1 MRKITYAE
9 AINETLKEIMR
20 KDERIF
26 IMGEDIGR
34 YGGVFQVTKGLMD
47 EFSEERVIDTP
58 ISEGGFVGAGIGA
71 ALTGMRPIVEIMF
84 IDFAT
89 LAMDQI
95 VNQAAKIHYM
105 FGGKAKVPL
114 VFRTAIGAGR
124 SAAAQHSQSLYAWF
138 VHAPGLKVALPSS
151 PYDAKG
157 LLVTAIED
165 DNPVMFIEHKML
177 YYTEGE
183 VPEELYSIP
192 FGEGEVKREGKDLT
206 VVAISSMVGKALKVA
221 EDLAKDGIDME
232 VVDPRTLIPLDE
244 DVILDSVK
252 KTGRLL
258 IADEGHRRAGVGAEI
273 AAIVSEK
280 AFDYLDAPIL
290 RVASLD
296 VPVPFSPPL
305 EKAYIPDEEDI
316 KRACHR
322 LLANKE

>member
-9 AINETLKEIMR
+9 AINETLREMMR

-34 YGGVFQVTKGLMD
+34 YGGVFQVTKGLLD
-47 EFSEERVIDTP
+47 EFGEERIIDTP
-58 ISEGGFVGAGIGA
+58 ISEAGFVGAGTGA
-71 ALTGMRPIVEIMF
+71 ALTGMRPVVELMF
-84 IDFAT
+84 IDFTT

-105 FGGKAKVPL
+105 FGGKAKIPL
-114 VFRTAIGAGR
+114 VLRTNIGAGR
-124 SAAAQHSQSLYAWF
+124 GAAAQHSQSLHAWF
-138 VHAPGLKVALPSS
+138 VHAPGLKVVLPSS
-151 PYDAKG
+151 SYDVKG

-192 FGEGEVKREGKDLT
+192 FGKGEVKREGKDLT
-206 VVAISSMVGKALKVA
+206 IVALSSMVGKALRAA
-221 EDLAKDGIDME
+221 EDLAKNGIDVE
-232 VVDPRTLIPLDE
+232 VVDPRTLVPLDE
-244 DVILDSVK
+244 AIIFDSVK

-258 IADEGHRRAGVGAEI
+258 VADEGHKRCGIGAEI
-273 AAIVSEK
+273 AATVSEK

-290 RVASLD
+290 RVASPD
-296 VPVPFSPPL
+296 VPVPFSHPL
-305 EKAYIPDEEDI
+305 EEAYIPDEEDI
-316 KRACHR
+316 KRACHE
-322 LLANKE
+322 LFTK

>member
-9 AINETLKEIMR
+9 AINETLREMMR

-34 YGGVFQVTKGLMD
+34 YGGVFQVTKGLLD
-47 EFSEERVIDTP
+47 EFGEERIIDTP
-58 ISEGGFVGAGIGA
+58 ISEAGFVGAGTGA
-71 ALTGMRPIVEIMF
+71 ALTGMRPVVELMF
-84 IDFAT
+84 IDFTT

-105 FGGKAKVPL
+105 FGGKAKIPL
-114 VFRTAIGAGR
+114 VLRTNIGAGR
-124 SAAAQHSQSLYAWF
+124 GAAAQHSQSLHAWF
-138 VHAPGLKVALPSS
+138 VHAPGLKVVLPSS
-151 PYDAKG
+151 SYDVKG

-192 FGEGEVKREGKDLT
+192 FGKGEVKREGKDLT
-206 VVAISSMVGKALKVA
+206 IVALSSMVGKALRAA
-221 EDLAKDGIDME
+221 EDLAKNGIDVE
-232 VVDPRTLIPLDE
+232 VVDPRTLVPLDE
-244 DVILDSVK
+244 AIIFDSVK

-258 IADEGHRRAGVGAEI
+258 VADEGHKRCGIGAEI
-273 AAIVSEK
+273 AATVSEK

-290 RVASLD
+290 RVAAPD
-296 VPVPFSPPL
+296 VPVPFSHPL
-305 EKAYIPDEEDI
+305 EEAYIPDEEDI
-316 KRACHR
+316 KRACHE
-322 LLANKE
+322 LFTK

>member
-9 AINETLKEIMR
+9 AINETLGEMMR
-20 KDERIF
+20 RNERIF
-26 IMGEDIGR
+26 IMGEDIGH
-34 YGGVFQVTKGLMD
+34 YGGIFQVTKGLLD
-47 EFSEERVIDTP
+47 EFGEERVIDTP
-58 ISEGGFVGAGIGA
+58 ISEAGFVGAGIGA
-71 ALTGMRPIVEIMF
+71 ALTGMRPIVELMF

-105 FGGKAKVPL
+105 FGGKARIPL
-114 VFRTAIGAGR
+114 VIRTNIGAGR
-124 SAAAQHSQSLYAWF
+124 SAAAQHSQSLHAWF
-138 VHAPGLKVALPSS
+138 VHAPGLKVVLPSS
-151 PYDAKG
+151 PYDVKG
-157 LLVTAIED
+157 LLVTSIED

-192 FGEGEVKREGKDLT
+192 FGEGEIKREGKDLT
-206 VVAISSMVGKALKVA
+206 MVALSSMVGKALRAA
-221 EDLAKDGIDME
+221 EDLAEDGIDME

-244 DVILDSVK
+244 DTILDSVK
-252 KTGRLL
+252 KTGRVL
-258 IADEGHRRAGVGAEI
+258 IADEGHKRCGIGAEI

-290 RVASLD
+290 RVASPD
-296 VPVPFSPPL
+296 VPVPFSHPL

-316 KRACHR
+316 KRACHE
-322 LLANKE
+322 LFTK

>member
-9 AINETLKEIMR
+9 AINETLREMMR

-34 YGGVFQVTKGLMD
+34 YGGVFQVTKGLLD
-47 EFSEERVIDTP
+47 EFGEERIIDTP
-58 ISEGGFVGAGIGA
+58 ISEAGFVGAGTGA
-71 ALTGMRPIVEIMF
+71 ALTGMRPVVELMF
-84 IDFAT
+84 IDFTT

-105 FGGKAKVPL
+105 FGGKAKIPL
-114 VFRTAIGAGR
+114 VLRTNIGAGR
-124 SAAAQHSQSLYAWF
+124 GAAAQHSQSLHAWF
-138 VHAPGLKVALPSS
+138 VHAPGLKVVLPSS
-151 PYDAKG
+151 SYDVKG

-192 FGEGEVKREGKDLT
+192 FGKGEVKREGKDLT
-206 VVAISSMVGKALKVA
+206 IIALSSMVGKALRAA
-221 EDLAKDGIDME
+221 EDLAKDGIDVE
-232 VVDPRTLIPLDE
+232 VVDPRTLVPLDE
-244 DVILDSVK
+244 AIIFDSVK

-258 IADEGHRRAGVGAEI
+258 VADEGHKRCGIGAEI
-273 AAIVSEK
+273 AATVSEK

-290 RVASLD
+290 RVASPD
-296 VPVPFSPPL
+296 VPVPFSHPL
-305 EKAYIPDEEDI
+305 EEAYIPDEEDI
-316 KRACHR
+316 KRACHE
-322 LLANKE
+322 LFTK

>member
-9 AINETLKEIMR
+9 AINETLREMMR

-34 YGGVFQVTKGLMD
+34 YGGIFQVTKGLLD
-47 EFSEERVIDTP
+47 EFAEERIIDTP
-58 ISEGGFVGAGIGA
+58 ISEAGFVGAGTGA
-71 ALTGMRPIVEIMF
+71 ALTGMRPVVELMF
-84 IDFAT
+84 IDFTT

-105 FGGKAKVPL
+105 FGGKAKIPL
-114 VFRTAIGAGR
+114 VLRTNIGAGR
-124 SAAAQHSQSLYAWF
+124 GAAAQHSQSLHAWF

-151 PYDAKG
+151 PYDVKG

-192 FGEGEVKREGKDLT
+192 FGKGEVKREGKDLT
-206 VVAISSMVGKALKVA
+206 VVALSSMVGKTLRAAGV
-221 EDLAKDGIDME
+221 LAKDGIDIE
-232 VVDPRTLIPLDE
+232 VVDPRTLVPLDE
-244 DVILDSVK
+244 AIILDSVK

-258 IADEGHRRAGVGAEI
+258 VVDEGHRRCGVGAEI
-273 AAIVSEK
+273 AAMVSEK

-290 RVASLD
+290 RVASPD
-296 VPVPFSPPL
+296 VPVPFSHPL
-305 EKAYIPDEEDI
+305 EKAYIPDEEDV
-316 KRACHR
+316 KKACHE
-322 LLANKE
+322 LITK

>member
-9 AINETLKEIMR
+9 AINETLGAMMR
-20 KDERIF
+20 RNERIF
-26 IMGEDIGR
+26 IMGEDVGH
-34 YGGVFQVTKGLMD
+34 YGGIFQVTKGLLD
-47 EFSEERVIDTP
+47 EFGEERVIDTP
-58 ISEGGFVGAGIGA
+58 ISEAGFVGAGIGA
-71 ALTGMRPIVEIMF
+71 ALTGMRPIVELMF

-105 FGGKAKVPL
+105 FGGKARIPL
-114 VFRTAIGAGR
+114 VIRTNIGAGR
-124 SAAAQHSQSLYAWF
+124 SAAAQHSQSLHAWF
-138 VHAPGLKVALPSS
+138 VHAPGLKVVLPSS
-151 PYDAKG
+151 PYDVKG
-157 LLVTAIED
+157 LLVTSIED

-192 FGEGEVKREGKDLT
+192 FGEGEIKREGKDLT
-206 VVAISSMVGKALKVA
+206 MVALSSMVGKALRAA
-221 EDLAKDGIDME
+221 EDLAEDGIDME

-244 DVILDSVK
+244 DTILDSVK
-252 KTGRLL
+252 KTGRVL
-258 IADEGHRRAGVGAEI
+258 IADEGHKRCGIGAEI

-290 RVASLD
+290 RVASPD
-296 VPVPFSPPL
+296 VPVPFSHPL

-316 KRACHR
+316 KRACHE
-322 LLANKE
+322 LFSK

>member
-9 AINETLKEIMR
+9 AINETLREMMR

-34 YGGVFQVTKGLMD
+34 YGGIFQVTKGLLD
-47 EFSEERVIDTP
+47 EFGEERIIDTP
-58 ISEGGFVGAGIGA
+58 ISEAGFVGAGTGA
-71 ALTGMRPIVEIMF
+71 ALTGMRPVVELMF
-84 IDFAT
+84 IDFTT

-105 FGGKAKVPL
+105 FGGKAKIPL
-114 VFRTAIGAGR
+114 VLRTNIGAGR
-124 SAAAQHSQSLYAWF
+124 GAAAQHSQSLHAWF

-151 PYDAKG
+151 PYDVKG

-183 VPEELYSIP
+183 VPDELYSIP
-192 FGEGEVKREGKDLT
+192 FGKGEVKREGKDLT
-206 VVAISSMVGKALKVA
+206 VVALSSMVGKALGAA
-221 EDLAKDGIDME
+221 EDLARDGIDVE

-244 DVILDSVK
+244 TIIFDSVK

-258 IADEGHRRAGVGAEI
+258 VADEGHRRCGIGAEI

-290 RVASLD
+290 RVASPD
-296 VPVPFSPPL
+296 VPVPFSHPL

-316 KRACHR
+316 KRACHE
-322 LLANKE
+322 LFTK

>member
-9 AINETLKEIMR
+9 AINETLREMMR

-34 YGGVFQVTKGLMD
+34 YGGVFRVTKDLMD
-47 EFSEERVIDTP
+47 EFGEERVIDTP
-58 ISEGGFVGAGIGA
+58 ISEAAFVGAGTGA
-71 ALTGMRPIVEIMF
+71 ALTGMRPVVELMF
-84 IDFAT
+84 IDFTT

-105 FGGKAKVPL
+105 FGGKARIPL
-114 VFRTAIGAGR
+114 VIRTNIGAGR
-124 SAAAQHSQSLYAWF
+124 SAAAQHSQSLHAWF

-151 PYDAKG
+151 PYDVKG
-157 LLVTAIED
+157 LLVTAVED

-177 YYTEGE
+177 YYAEGE

-192 FGEGEVKREGKDLT
+192 FGKGEVKREGKDLT
-206 VVAISSMVGKALKVA
+206 VVALSSMVGKALRA
-221 EDLAKDGIDME
+221 ADDLAKDGIHVE

-244 DVILDSVK
+244 AIILDSVK

-258 IADEGHRRAGVGAEI
+258 VVDEGHRRCGVGAEI

-280 AFDYLDAPIL
+280 AFDCLDAPIL
-290 RVASLD
+290 RVGSPD
-296 VPVPFSPPL
+296 VPVPFSHPL

-316 KRACHR
+316 KRACHE
-322 LLANKE
+322 LFAK

>member
-9 AINETLKEIMR
+9 AINETLREMMR

-34 YGGVFQVTKGLMD
+34 YGGIFQVTKGLLD
-47 EFSEERVIDTP
+47 EFGEERIIDTP
-58 ISEGGFVGAGIGA
+58 ISEAGFVGAGTGA
-71 ALTGMRPIVEIMF
+71 ALTGMRPVVELMF
-84 IDFAT
+84 IDFTT

-105 FGGKAKVPL
+105 FGGKAKIPL
-114 VFRTAIGAGR
+114 VLRTNIGAGR
-124 SAAAQHSQSLYAWF
+124 SAAAQHSQSLHAWF
-138 VHAPGLKVALPSS
+138 VHAPGLKVVLPSS
-151 PYDAKG
+151 SYDVKG

-192 FGEGEVKREGKDLT
+192 FGKGEVKREGKDLT
-206 VVAISSMVGKALKVA
+206 IVALSSMVGKALRAA
-221 EDLAKDGIDME
+221 EDLARDGIDVE
-232 VVDPRTLIPLDE
+232 VVDPKTLVPLDE
-244 DVILDSVK
+244 AIIFDSVK

-258 IADEGHRRAGVGAEI
+258 VADEGHRRCGIGAEI

-290 RVASLD
+290 RVASPD
-296 VPVPFSPPL
+296 VPVPFSHPL

-316 KRACHR
+316 KRACHE
-322 LLANKE
+322 LFTK

>member
-9 AINETLKEIMR
+9 AINETLREMMR

-34 YGGVFQVTKGLMD
+34 YGGIFQVTKGLLD
-47 EFSEERVIDTP
+47 EFGEERIIDTP
-58 ISEGGFVGAGIGA
+58 ISEAGFVGAGTGA
-71 ALTGMRPIVEIMF
+71 ALTGMRPVVELMF
-84 IDFAT
+84 IDFTT

-105 FGGKAKVPL
+105 FGGKAKIPL
-114 VFRTAIGAGR
+114 VLRTNIGAGR
-124 SAAAQHSQSLYAWF
+124 GAAAQHSQSLHAWF
-138 VHAPGLKVALPSS
+138 VHAPGLKVVLPSS
-151 PYDAKG
+151 SYDVKG

-192 FGEGEVKREGKDLT
+192 FGKGEVKREGKDLT
-206 VVAISSMVGKALKVA
+206 IVALSSMVGKALRAA
-221 EDLAKDGIDME
+221 EDLVKDGIDVE
-232 VVDPRTLIPLDE
+232 VVDPRTLVPLDE
-244 DVILDSVK
+244 AIIFDSVK

-258 IADEGHRRAGVGAEI
+258 VADEGHKRCGIGAEI
-273 AAIVSEK
+273 AATVSEK

-290 RVASLD
+290 RVASPD
-296 VPVPFSPPL
+296 VPVPFSHPL
-305 EKAYIPDEEDI
+305 EEAYIPDEEDI
-316 KRACHR
+316 KRACHE
-322 LLANKE
+322 LFTK

>member
-9 AINETLKEIMR
+9 AINETLREMMR

-34 YGGVFQVTKGLMD
+34 YGGIFQVTKGLLD
-47 EFSEERVIDTP
+47 EFGEERVIDTP
-58 ISEGGFVGAGIGA
+58 ISEAGFVGAGTGA
-71 ALTGMRPIVEIMF
+71 ALTGMRPVVELMF
-84 IDFAT
+84 IDFTT

-105 FGGKAKVPL
+105 FGGKAKIPL
-114 VFRTAIGAGR
+114 VLRTNIGAGR
-124 SAAAQHSQSLYAWF
+124 SAAAQHSQSLHAWF
-138 VHAPGLKVALPSS
+138 VHAPGLKVVLPSS
-151 PYDAKG
+151 SYDVKG

-192 FGEGEVKREGKDLT
+192 FGKGEVKREGKDLT
-206 VVAISSMVGKALKVA
+206 IVALSSMVGKALRAA
-221 EDLAKDGIDME
+221 EDLARDGIDVE
-232 VVDPRTLIPLDE
+232 VVDPKTLVPLDE
-244 DVILDSVK
+244 AIIFDSVK

-258 IADEGHRRAGVGAEI
+258 VADEGHRRCGIGAEI

-290 RVASLD
+290 RVASPD
-296 VPVPFSPPL
+296 VPVPFSHPL

-316 KRACHR
+316 KRACHE
-322 LLANKE
+322 LFTK

>member
-9 AINETLKEIMR
+9 AINETLREMMR

-34 YGGVFQVTKGLMD
+34 YGGVFQVTKGLLD
-47 EFSEERVIDTP
+47 EFGEERIIDTP
-58 ISEGGFVGAGIGA
+58 ISEAGFVGAGTGA
-71 ALTGMRPIVEIMF
+71 ALTGMRPVVELMF
-84 IDFAT
+84 IDFTT

-105 FGGKAKVPL
+105 FGGKAKIPL
-114 VFRTAIGAGR
+114 VLRTNIGAGR
-124 SAAAQHSQSLYAWF
+124 GAAAQHSQSLHAWF
-138 VHAPGLKVALPSS
+138 VHAPGLKVVLPSS
-151 PYDAKG
+151 SYDVKG

-192 FGEGEVKREGKDLT
+192 FGKGEVKREGKDLT
-206 VVAISSMVGKALKVA
+206 IVALSSMVGKALRAA
-221 EDLAKDGIDME
+221 EDLAKDGIDVE
-232 VVDPRTLIPLDE
+232 VVDPRTLVPLDE
-244 DVILDSVK
+244 AIIFDSVK

-258 IADEGHRRAGVGAEI
+258 VADEGHKRCGIGAEI
-273 AAIVSEK
+273 AATVSEK

-290 RVASLD
+290 RVASPD
-296 VPVPFSPPL
+296 VPVPFSHPL
-305 EKAYIPDEEDI
+305 EEAYIPDEEDI
-316 KRACHR
+316 KRACHE
-322 LLANKE
+322 LFTK

>member
-9 AINETLKEIMR
+9 AINETLGEMMR
-20 KDERIF
+20 RNERIF
-26 IMGEDIGR
+26 IMGEDVGH
-34 YGGVFQVTKGLMD
+34 YGGIFQVTKGLLD
-47 EFSEERVIDTP
+47 EFGEERVIDTP
-58 ISEGGFVGAGIGA
+58 ISEAGFVGAGIGA
-71 ALTGMRPIVEIMF
+71 ALTGMRPVVELMF

-105 FGGKAKVPL
+105 FGGKARMPL
-114 VFRTAIGAGR
+114 VIRTNIGAGR
-124 SAAAQHSQSLYAWF
+124 SAAAQHSQSLHAWF
-138 VHAPGLKVALPSS
+138 VHAPGLKVVLPSS
-151 PYDAKG
+151 PYDVKG
-157 LLVTAIED
+157 LLVTSIED

-192 FGEGEVKREGKDLT
+192 FGEGEIKREGKDLT
-206 VVAISSMVGKALKVA
+206 MVALSSMVGKALRAA
-221 EDLAKDGIDME
+221 EDLAEDGIDME

-244 DVILDSVK
+244 DTILDSVK
-252 KTGRLL
+252 KTGRVL
-258 IADEGHRRAGVGAEI
+258 IADEGHKRCGIGAEI

-290 RVASLD
+290 RVASPD
-296 VPVPFSPPL
+296 VPVPFSHPL

-316 KRACHR
+316 KRACHE
-322 LLANKE
+322 LFSK